1 MTVFKRLA
9 LVSLCFFSAAQAQT
23 PYQAPRGY
31 GTTQAPSATVPVQ
44 AAPAPA
50 AASQMPPPAGRP
62 APAQPMPTPMP
73 QLDKVQTAIDQVV
86 PMNPEEITKLLR
98 QIYERQ
104 SAGQQNVTGHA
115 PAKPV
120 TSVETLDL
128 SPGSTPPVIR
138 LALGQGAVVSF
149 SDAAGRP
156 WPIMDNLN
164 FNERAYTAKLIGPH
178 LYSITLKSREPANLT
193 VVLKDLARPIVITA
207 LPATDETDY
216 LKEFTVPR
224 FLGGEPPPT
233 VAASSRDGGL
243 SFNSPELINYLYRT
257 PPKGAK
263 PLTVAGLPGVL
274 VWQTAGNKMVV
285 RTSGQVVIPAFSRRH
300 ASTDGVAVFEIPLSP
315 IVSITEGGTLYR
327 VSVGGY
333 SVETAATGSGASLA
347 LPK

>member
-1 MTVFKRLA
+1 MKRYQLLA
-9 LVSLCFFSAAQAQT
+9 FALLPALCAHAQTSYTPPKAYGSAPSGAQIPVQNPAQAQ
-23 PYQAPRGY
+23 A
-31 GTTQAPSATVPVQ
+31 TQQT
-44 AAPAPA
+44 
-50 AASQMPPPAGRP
+50 PPPVGRP
-62 APAQPMPTPMP
+62 AAPMPTPMP
-73 QLDKVQTAIDQVV
+73 QALDKVGTAIDQSL
-86 PMNPEEITKLLR
+86 PMNPAEITRLLR
-98 QIYERQ
+98 EIYERQ
-104 SAGQQNVTGHA
+104 TAGQQNVTGHA

-128 SPGSTPPVIR
+128 SPGSTPPIIR
-138 LALGQGAVVSF
+138 VAIGQGAVVSF

-178 LYSITLKSREPANLT
+178 LYSITLKTREPANLT

-224 FLGGEPPPT
+224 FLAGEPPPT

-257 PPKGAK
+257 PPRGAK
-263 PLTVAGLPGVL
+263 QLTVAGLPGVM
-274 VWQTAGNKMVV
+274 VWQTPGNKMVV
-285 RTSGQVVIPAFSRRH
+285 RTAGQVVIPAFTRRH
-300 ASTDGVAVFEIPLSP
+300 ASTEGVAVFEVPLSP
-315 IVSITEGGTLYR
+315 VVSITEGGILHR
-327 VSVGGY
+327 VSISGY
-333 SVETAATGSGASLA
+333 SVETASGAAATLS